1 MHNKRV
7 VVLCSTRFE
16 NLFTKENFFS
26 RNDAEYMNKSKQ
38 DLDKLL

>member
-16 NLFTKENFFS
+16 NLFTKEIFFH
-26 RNDAEYMNKSKQ
+26 RNDAEYMNKAKQ
-38 DLDKLL
+38 ELDKL